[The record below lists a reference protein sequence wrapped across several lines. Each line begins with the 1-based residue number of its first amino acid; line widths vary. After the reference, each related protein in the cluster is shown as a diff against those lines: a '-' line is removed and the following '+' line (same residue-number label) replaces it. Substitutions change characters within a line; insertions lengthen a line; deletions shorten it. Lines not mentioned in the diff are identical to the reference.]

1 MSNHW
6 FQYSSFYG
14 QYNALIPQLLLSGLN
29 KDSVYTIRMTGSF
42 TGGYNL
48 NPIRYTV
55 AGAIIYGYVDVNG
68 NSNTSDG
75 AVFHNIAPDA
85 NGTVKVY
92 VNTYGGSD
100 VASICGI
107 QIISGHPSAPTP
119 LVAITHPSNNNIV
132 PEDGIVTI
140 SATASE
146 VGGTIRKVEFY
157 LDTAKI
163 GEDSIAPY
171 NFSWAAVDP
180 GNFQLKARVIDGF
193 GNTSVATVN
202 VTVESLNYFW
212 STTGNIA
219 TGGDTSFVGTVDTN
233 RLAFRTNNIERM
245 SISKNGNVTIGGKD
259 TASHPAFRVYSNGD
273 LTVGTT
279 TDRSVNTNDQV
290 GMRYNARSG
299 ILQIGSTD
307 RLDSTL
313 PTIAYGIWPTSGLI
327 INTDDPNIIKGRL
340 MNTVLAATTT
350 NLDSGWRTENSF
362 IGTEQNHFIGGPD
375 NSLIRSFIGG
385 FDNTF
390 SATVDGSSITGSELN
405 ISKPVSYSNLSG
417 YAHTTQDTI
426 NVSLVSGVNNQFGGL
441 AQFVSGM
448 DLINR
453 TRGGATLGTG
463 NVDFSSLPYTGWG
476 DVAIPNQFKY
486 PLLAL
491 GNASGGNESGHGT
504 IRTNALTVLYSGRT
518 QINTTG
524 YSNSLSETDVTPKAA
539 LDVVS
544 TNTGVLLPR
553 LTNAQRGAITSADLQ
568 NGLLLYNTDSSLFQ
582 YYNGS
587 AWNSVGSFH
596 QGPGIGC
603 KQMAGLCV

>member
-1 MSNHW
+1 
-6 FQYSSFYG
+6 
-14 QYNALIPQLLLSGLN
+14 
-29 KDSVYTIRMTGSF
+29 
-42 TGGYNL
+42 
-48 NPIRYTV
+48 
-55 AGAIIYGYVDVNG
+55 
-68 NSNTSDG
+68 
-75 AVFHNIAPDA
+75 
-85 NGTVKVY
+85 
-92 VNTYGGSD
+92 
-100 VASICGI
+100 
-107 QIISGHPSAPTP
+107 
-119 LVAITHPSNNNIV
+119 
-132 PEDGIVTI
+132 
-140 SATASE
+140 
-146 VGGTIRKVEFY
+146 
-157 LDTAKI
+157 
-163 GEDSIAPY
+163 
-171 NFSWAAVDP
+171 
-180 GNFQLKARVIDGF
+180 
-193 GNTSVATVN
+193 
-202 VTVESLNYFW
+202 
-212 STTGNIA
+212 
-219 TGGDTSFVGTVDTN
+219 
-233 RLAFRTNNIERM
+233 
-245 SISKNGNVTIGGKD
+245 
-259 TASHPAFRVYSNGD
+259 
-273 LTVGTT
+273 
-279 TDRSVNTNDQV
+279 
-290 GMRYNARSG
+290 MRYNAWSG

-504 IRTNALTVLYSGRT
+504 MRTNALTVLYSGRT

-524 YSNSLSETDVTPKAA
+524 YSNSLAETDVPPKAA

-587 AWNSVGSFH
+587 AWNSVGSGSGGGSRWLFST
-596 QGPGIGC
+596 GTNGTVYNTLDNIAIGTNDAKGYKLAVNGAAIFNTVKVKPTGSWPDYVFRKGYILPGLTEVEKYIRKYNHLPGVVSAKEAAQNGINVGENQAALLKRLEELTLYLIGESDARMEQEQQI
-603 KQMAGLCV
+603 KEQNARLERQQAEIDELKALIKAHNNTNSKP